1 MDIRDTDRTSAIF
14 AAPET
19 TTDEKRRTQEAAAAW
34 ALTQPDPTA
43 ALRDVLGSLDLL
55 KEV

>member
-1 MDIRDTDRTSAIF
+1 MDIRDSDRTSAIY
-14 AAPET
+14 AAPEPT
-19 TTDEKRRTQEAAAAW
+19 PDEKRRTQEAAATW
-34 ALTQPDPTA
+34 ALTQPNPTD

>member
-1 MDIRDTDRTSAIF
+1 MDIRDSDRTSAIY
-14 AAPET
+14 AAPEPT
-19 TTDEKRRTQEAAAAW
+19 PDEKRRTQEAAAAW
-34 ALTQPDPTA
+34 ALTQPNPTD